1 MRTQGMIQ
9 ADTPN
14 PDGHIFIPVQITN
27 FAVGTGTNVA
37 TAPYGVA
44 SGAAAATIVLP
55 LSEIIFRYGV
65 QDYAQEQWGSTLS
78 GGAQGL
84 ATPPATFTTP
94 YGASGNPPFLGASQL
109 TPPTSRPKG
118 ILIKGINLVFQN
130 LTTAPTVNS
139 VTISKV
145 QFPQPIPN
153 GLTPTSASAAPVITT
168 LLASAALSLALNTA
182 GQYTTTNVPLLAANQ
197 IMLTPRDAE
206 YYITWLVTAGAA
218 TTTTLIGVW
227 VDVSYNLN

>member
-14 PDGHIFIPVQITN
+14 PDGHIFIPVQTAN
-27 FAVGTGTNVA
+27 FQVGAGTAVA
-37 TAPYGVA
+37 TPPYGINP
-44 SGAAAATIVLP
+44 SAAATIVLP
-55 LSEIIFRYGV
+55 LAEIIFRYGV

-84 ATPPATFTTP
+84 PTPPAAFTTP
-94 YGASGNPPFLGASQL
+94 YGVSGNPPFVGATQL

-118 ILIKGINLVFQN
+118 ILIKAINLVYQS

-145 QFPQPIPN
+145 QFAQPIP
-153 GLTPTSASAAPVITT
+153 GGAAVTSLSSVPPVTT
-168 LLASAALSLALNTA
+168 ILASAALSLALNAA
-182 GQYTTTNVPLLAANQ
+182 GAFTTTYVPLLAANQ
-197 IMLTPRDAE
+197 IFLTPRDAE
-206 YYITWLVTAGAA
+206 YYITWLVTPGAA
-218 TTTTLIGVW
+218 TTTTLIGVF